1 VEEDHAVDDKNIEKE
16 KNENQSGNGEKSQ
29 N

>member
-1 VEEDHAVDDKNIEKE
+1 VEEDHAVDKNIEKE